1 MQLTG
6 TVHEVMPIEKKGNGQ
21 ARNFIVNTIDKNG
34 DREFKNY
41 IKFDLWGDK
50 CDIIKDSD
58 VGKEVTVDYN
68 LKGNRWEK
76 DGAFRYFNSLQAWKV
91 VISSAEKITFSESDD
106 NYEDD
111 LPF

>member
-6 TVHEVMPIEKKGNGQ
+6 TVHEVFPIEPKGKGQ
-21 ARNFIVNTIDKNG
+21 ARNFIILTTETNG

-50 CDIIKDSD
+50 CEIISEADK
-58 VGKEVTVDYN
+58 GKEVTVQYN
-68 LKGNRWEK
+68 LRGNRWEK
-76 DGAFRYFNSLQAWKV
+76 EGKVNYFNSLQAWKV
-91 VISSAEKITFSESDD
+91 EVSQHTVEAKKEDQF
-106 NYEDD
+106 EDD